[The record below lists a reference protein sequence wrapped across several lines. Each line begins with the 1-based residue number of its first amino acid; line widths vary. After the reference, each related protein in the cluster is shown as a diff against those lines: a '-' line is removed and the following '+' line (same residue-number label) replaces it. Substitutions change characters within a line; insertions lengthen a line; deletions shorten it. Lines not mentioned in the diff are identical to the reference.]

1 MEKKAFEIVENDQS
15 QAEIVINGNSIGV
28 ISSYDAVLIGSKLR
42 VWMNANK
49 REASIGYMV
58 NNPFCSRVNVAKSFP
73 SDMITTQIMIC
84 RCKYNS
90 DDTYTVVAFTLPL
103 VELTDST
110 FSSSIVSREDLDKY
124 VLLLMKGEEDE

>member
-28 ISSYDAVLIGSKLR
+28 IPSYDAVLIGSKLR

-90 DDTYTVVAFTLPL
+90 NDTYTVVDRKS
-103 VELTDST
+103 V
-110 FSSSIVSREDLDKY
+110 V
-124 VLLLMKGEEDE
+124 

>member
-28 ISSYDAVLIGSKLR
+28 IPSYDAVLIGSKLR

-49 REASIGYMV
+49 RGASIGYMV

-90 DDTYTVVAFTLPL
+90 NDTYTVVAFTLPL

>member
-1 MEKKAFEIVENDQS
+1 MRGRYSLEKKAFEIVENDQS

-28 ISSYDAVLIGSKLR
+28 IPSYDAVLIGSKLR

-90 DDTYTVVAFTLPL
+90 NDNLYGSCVHSSVGGANRFNILFVDCFTRG
-103 VELTDST
+103 
-110 FSSSIVSREDLDKY
+110 F
-124 VLLLMKGEEDE
+124 G

>member
-28 ISSYDAVLIGSKLR
+28 IPSYDAVLIGSKLR

-49 REASIGYMV
+49 REVSIGYMV

-90 DDTYTVVAFTLPL
+90 NDTYTVVAFTLPL

-124 VLLLMKGEEDE
+124 VLLLMKGEDE

>member
-1 MEKKAFEIVENDQS
+1 MFDT
-15 QAEIVINGNSIGV
+15 
-28 ISSYDAVLIGSKLR
+28 
-42 VWMNANK
+42 
-49 REASIGYMV
+49 
-58 NNPFCSRVNVAKSFP
+58 PFCSRVNVATPFP

-110 FSSSIVSREDLDKY
+110 FSSSIVSREDLNKY
-124 VLLLMKGEEDE
+124 VLLLLKGEEDE